1 MAYESLSLSELI
13 PATEEE
19 IYSAWLSSDQHSAFT
34 GDEASIDPVIGGKHI
49 AYGGYAQGAIVDL
62 QPSRRI
68 VQTWRTS
75 DFPEGSPDSR
85 LEVTLEPTVG
95 GTMVT
100 VLHTEI
106 PEGQSDS
113 YREGW
118 VKYYFDPLKKYFA
131 EKSGDDAEDVL
142 DDLLATAPANGI
154 SSHNG
159 GPAKLTGR
167 AKKAP
172 TPQPKSAKETAKV
185 QPKAKPKAKSN
196 VKAKVKAKAKPKPK
210 AKPKT
215 KTKTKA
221 KLTAKSAKKPTPKR
235 RPAARMAAKK
245 ATRGRESKSPARSK
259 KKKR

>member
-19 IYSAWLSSDQHSAFT
+19 IYFAWLSSDQHSAFT
-34 GDEASIDPVIGGKHI
+34 GDEASIDPVIGGKHST
-49 AYGGYAQGAIVDL
+49 YGGYAQGAIVDL

-85 LEVTLEPTVG
+85 LELTLEPTVG
-95 GTMVT
+95 GTMLT

-106 PEGQSDS
+106 PEGQSDN

-131 EKSGDDAEDVL
+131 EKSSDDTESL
-142 DDLLATAPANGI
+142 DGLAAAPANGI
-154 SSHNG
+154 SSHSS
-159 GPAKLTGR
+159 GPAKLTAR

-172 TPQPKSAKETAKV
+172 APKPTAAKETAKI
-185 QPKAKPKAKSN
+185 QAKAKAKAI
-196 VKAKVKAKAKPKPK
+196 VKAKAKTKPKPK
-210 AKPKT
+210 AKPKA
-215 KTKTKA
+215 KAKAKGKPKA
-221 KLTAKSAKKPTPKR
+221 KLAAKSAKKPAAKRKTPTR
-235 RPAARMAAKK
+235 AATKK
-245 ATRGRESKSPARSK
+245 ATRGRAGKSPARSK